1 MEPIEL
7 TRTQLLEFDGK
18 EGRRAYVAV
27 GGIIYDVT
35 DFPPWS
41 GGIHNGLLAGADLTM
56 YYQICHKPDS
66 LEKLTPIGRLV
77 D

>member
-35 DFPPWS
+35 DFPP
-41 GGIHNGLLAGADLTM
+41 
-56 YYQICHKPDS
+56 
-66 LEKLTPIGRLV
+66 LV
-77 D
+77 RGDP